1 MGVRKNFSRGR
12 QRRHIAYPF
21 QVADDTVQM
30 DGHNALYPFY
40 TTKEIAHD
48 TATVT
53 KNALCWQ

>member
-12 QRRHIAYPF
+12 QRRHIAYRFP
-21 QVADDTVQM
+21 VADDAMQM

-40 TTKEIAHD
+40 NTKEITHD